1 MQFMTAKDR
10 RSRTMGAVN
19 GQLIAI
25 IGLLVVV
32 VALSGLSA
40 WLYTMYDEQKTKV
53 DNKIDLAVA
62 AAKKEQAEADEI
74 KMRKIEEEPNR
85 EFAGPDD
92 YGRLTFKYPKNW
104 SVYVDSDVTSS
115 GDTYTAYLNPIVV
128 PPVGDRSAQ
137 FALRVTIESIDYDR
151 ALGKYANAIKKGEV
165 NSKPVTFNGHDGTRL
180 EGNFTKD
187 IRGSAIVFK
196 LRDKTVT
203 LQTDADTFRSY
214 FDTIIETVDFNS

>member
-1 MQFMTAKDR
+1 
-10 RSRTMGAVN
+10 MGAVN